1 MQPQTATP
9 TPPPPPPPPPTQAQA
24 LTITTDDGFTLSGQL
39 YGNPAEAHAA
49 LLIAPAMGVAQSY
62 YAPFARWLVSQGFV
76 VLSFDYRGMGQS
88 RPAEHRHSLRG
99 FDADI
104 HTWGQRDAAAA
115 LATLDGLLPATQAS
129 PTPIHWLGHSLGGQI
144 FGLVPNRDRVA
155 RMVTIGTGSGYWLE
169 NAAQLK
175 RMVWWLWFFVVP
187 VVLPLAGYFPGKRLK
202 KVGDLPAGVMSQWRR
217 WCLHRDYMMGEG
229 GTALREQYA
238 RIRTPILSVSF
249 TDDEFMSERNTESLH
264 GFYAGAPRTMKR
276 IAPADIG
283 ERRIGHF
290 GFFRPQFQATLWP
303 QVHGFLSAA

>member
-1 MQPQTATP
+1 MQPQT
-9 TPPPPPPPPPTQAQA
+9 TPPAQP
-24 LTITTDDGFTLSGQL
+24 LKITTADGFALSGQL
-39 YGNPAEAHAA
+39 YGDAAQAKAA

-62 YAPFARWLVSQGFV
+62 YAPFARWLAEHGFV

-88 RPAEHRHSLRG
+88 RPTEHRHSLRG

-104 HTWGQRDAAAA
+104 HTWAERDAAAA
-115 LATLDGLLPATQAS
+115 LATLDALLPDTA
-129 PTPIHWLGHSLGGQI
+129 PIHWLGHSLGGQI

-155 RMVTIGTGSGYWLE
+155 RMVTVGTGSGYWLE
-169 NAAQLK
+169 NAAPLK
-175 RMVWWLWFFVVP
+175 RSVWWLWFFVVP
-187 VVLPLAGYFPGKRLK
+187 VLLPLAGYFPGKRLK

-229 GTALREQYA
+229 GAALREQYA

-264 GFYAGAPRTMKR
+264 GFYAGAPRTMAR
-276 IAPADIG
+276 IAPADLG
-283 ERRIGHF
+283 VGRIGHF

-303 QVHGFLSAA
+303 RVHGFLAS